1 MVSEKWRQNIV
12 NKALITH
19 EAKLQKNAMVPR
31 DALGEKMTCW
41 RRPAKKNMFPAIH
54 FGVYFTL
61 KNSPVYNDS
70 YCKACA
76 KAPYCTFVCNEDDF
90 LINSL

>member
-41 RRPAKKNMFPAIH
+41 RRPAEKKHVPN
-54 FGVYFTL
+54 Y
-61 KNSPVYNDS
+61 
-70 YCKACA
+70 
-76 KAPYCTFVCNEDDF
+76 TFW
-90 LINSL
+90 SLFYIEKQSSLQRQLL